1 VSKLTRPLR
10 CTRRSFASVLIALWV
25 GQSDLA
31 HARISS
37 DAAQQLIDSTS
48 FVNVLRTDAEQ
59 ASLIADQLPEE
70 LPAELRSDLRRV
82 LDRNL
87 GYDRVEGAVVRTVA
101 AKLAPSELDRSLR
114 WWSSGPGRAISRA
127 ESSAYAALFPG
138 SSFQAFNPANG
149 TPEESNTAAAAKV
162 ATDGHFAGFVTGLLA
177 STGAARSCL
186 PATMNLSA
194 DCAHQDA
201 ASDVG
206 TAQMAQYVE
215 TKLQEQYL
223 RTGPGDLDAYIAY
236 LSSSS
241 GDSAGAQIRAASS
254 GVLRQAWQNALREA
268 ADAIDHYA
276 RAMAGSSRQAT
287 LRQTVDDI
295 DESRNLRRADFV
307 LQLLRR
313 AGPPD
318 PQVLVQLA
326 RVTLK
331 RAANLTS
338 NDIAPSVPQI
348 DPTSLQA
355 AERLLDQALTL
366 DPQRAETLMLRGH
379 VAYLKRQYRH
389 SVELLEQA
397 KAIGTDNPWLQIN
410 LGDALWAS
418 AYMPP
423 KADHALA
430 QRAAGEFE
438 AALEGKLPSGAEA
451 RALHQL
457 GPIYAE
463 LEDIPKADSFYRRYA
478 SLQEGRNKAFALTR
492 YAHFL
497 LFYAHDVDAAVV
509 AARQAVQLADFGLGR
524 TFLAQVLTIKA
535 GALQVAGRPLEA
547 RPYIAEARQIE
558 PDLESLCP
566 DLARLPAMLPGV
578 FGIHAAGLA
587 GSFSG
592 GVGGRTLVRA
602 SSYAT
607 AKEIEQ
613 MLAWGAN
620 PNFFDPEDGTPLH
633 TAILG
638 NNAAAVR
645 VLLEHGANPLTPF
658 IDGRV
663 PSQLTDEPSDTTRT
677 EILALVRKAA
687 GGRGALSGAVGIPLK
702 IGYEYQLKKPI
713 GVDGWG
719 FSFPVGDRVI
729 FLNSNCQYTD
739 AALACLI
746 LKSVNDTRGP
756 LDVAVPKDHLVRW
769 TDWFKELGPSK
780 QN

>member
-1 VSKLTRPLR
+1 VSKLPRPLPR
-10 CTRRSFASVLIALWV
+10 TRRSFAPVLIALWV
-25 GQSDLA
+25 GQSDLT
-31 HARISS
+31 HARVSP
-37 DAAQQLIDSTS
+37 DAAQQLIESTS
-48 FVNVLRTDAEQ
+48 FVNVLRIDAEQ
-59 ASLIADQLPEE
+59 ASLIAERLPEE

-87 GYDRVEGAVVRTVA
+87 GYDRLERAVVKSVA
-101 AKLAPSELDRSLR
+101 AKLAPSELDRGLR
-114 WWSSGPGRAISRA
+114 WWASSSGRAISKA
-127 ESSAYAALFPG
+127 ESSAYASLFPG
-138 SSFQAFNPANG
+138 SSFQAFNPTNG
-149 TPEESNTAAAAKV
+149 TPEESNTAAAVKA
-162 ATDGHFAGFVTGLLA
+162 AIYGRFAAFETQLLV
-177 STGAARSCL
+177 STVAARSCL
-186 PATMNLSA
+186 PATMDLSA
-194 DCAHQDA
+194 DCAHRGP
-201 ASDVG
+201 ASDVR
-206 TAQMAQYVE
+206 TDQTVQYVE
-215 TKLQEQYL
+215 DKLQEQYL
-223 RTGPGDLDAYIAY
+223 RTGAGDLDAYIAY
-236 LSSSS
+236 LSPRRN
-241 GDSAGAQIRAASS
+241 DSAVAQIAAATSP
-254 GVLRQAWQNALREA
+254 VVQQAWQKALREA
-268 ADAIDHYA
+268 SDEIDRYA
-276 RAMAGSSRQAT
+276 RAIGGSSRQAT

-295 DESRNLRRADFV
+295 DESRNLGRADFV
-307 LQLLRR
+307 LQLLQR

-326 RVTLK
+326 RVMLK
-331 RAANLTS
+331 RAPDLMS
-338 NDIAPSVPQI
+338 YDVAPSVPQI
-348 DPTSLQA
+348 DHASLQA

-366 DPQRAETLMLRGH
+366 DPHRAETLMLSGH

-397 KAIGTDNPWLQIN
+397 KAIGTDNPWLRIN
-410 LGDALWAS
+410 LGDALWAL

-423 KADHALA
+423 KPDHVLA

-438 AALEGKLPSGAEA
+438 AALEGKLSSGAEA
-451 RALHQL
+451 RAAHQL

-478 SLQEGRNKAFALTR
+478 SLREGRNKAFALTR

-535 GALQVAGRPLEA
+535 GALQAAGRPLEA

-566 DLARLPAMLPGV
+566 DLASLPALLPGV

-592 GVGGRTLVRA
+592 AVGGRTLVRA
-602 SSYAT
+602 SPYAT
-607 AKEIEQ
+607 AKQIEE

-638 NNAAAVR
+638 NNAAGVR
-645 VLLEHGANPLTPF
+645 VLLDHGANPLTPF

-663 PSQLTDEPSDTTRT
+663 PSQLTDEPSDTKRA

-687 GGRGALSGAVGIPLK
+687 GDRGAISGPVGIPLK
-702 IGYEYQLKKPI
+702 SGYEYRLKKPI

-739 AALACLI
+739 ATLACLI
-746 LKSVNDTRGP
+746 VKSVIDGRGP
-756 LDVAVPKDHLVRW
+756 LDVAMPKDQLVRW